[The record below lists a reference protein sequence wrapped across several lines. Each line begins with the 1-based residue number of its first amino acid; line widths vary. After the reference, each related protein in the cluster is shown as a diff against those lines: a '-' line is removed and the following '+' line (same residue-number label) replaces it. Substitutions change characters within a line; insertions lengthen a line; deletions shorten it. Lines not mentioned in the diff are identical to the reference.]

1 MKIYFPQKPAN
12 ILVMGEGQEKGRVK
26 IGKWLLRHFSST
38 DNSVF
43 TLITTGN

>member
-1 MKIYFPQKPAN
+1 MSIYFPQKPAN

-26 IGKWLLRHFSST
+26 IGKWLLKHFSST

-43 TLITTGN
+43 TLISTGN